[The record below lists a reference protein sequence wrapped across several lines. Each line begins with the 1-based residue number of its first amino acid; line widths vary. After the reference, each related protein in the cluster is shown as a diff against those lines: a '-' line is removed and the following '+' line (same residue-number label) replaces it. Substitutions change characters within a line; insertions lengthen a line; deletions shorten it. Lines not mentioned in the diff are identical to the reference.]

1 MGCNMEDWIVVDE
14 NICAGKP
21 VIRGSRIMVK
31 NILGMAAGD
40 YTIEKILQ
48 SYPELT
54 WEGVVAALTYADDAF
69 QK

>member
-1 MGCNMEDWIVVDE
+1 
-14 NICAGKP
+14 
-21 VIRGSRIMVK
+21 MVK